1 MDKNV
6 IKMDTNTLKLYSDK
20 GLLKCN
26 KHPVYDLCIWNYSE
40 KVQYNKE
47 WDPITLMTRG
57 LITDLEGNIISR
69 NFCKFFNLEE
79 YNEDYV
85 NLKSDPFKD
94 KYKVYEKLDGSLGIL
109 FYYQSEWIFCTR
121 GSFTSVQSIQGKS
134 ILDKKIDY
142 NVLDKSLTY
151 TFEIIYPLN
160 RIVVDYDITED
171 VVFLSAFDKNGKER
185 HDIRQ
190 QFINLNLNVVK
201 EYTSK
206 DPYLLKNENVE
217 GREGYVMVF
226 ENRERLKIKFENYIK
241 LHRLVSNLSVQNAFD
256 WIKSGKPTSEIVELI
271 PDEYHSWYNSI
282 VNKVNDEYNRITNYC
297 HIDYSDLWWDCN
309 NKSGV
314 NKRDF
319 ALKIKEHPYKTL
331 LFKMYDNCYNDISFL
346 KQEICSTIIFKY
358 IEKSEFFK
366 QLKKDDLPLAMRD
379 TYINSR
385 YNNILNSYENSDE
398 LIVPSS
404 KKPCYIFDIDG
415 TLSLIN
421 LNVQGTGR
429 SPYDMSRVLEDI
441 PNKPVVEMLNI
452 LLCSNF
458 VIIILTGRGED
469 SEEKTKLWLK
479 IHNIKY
485 HDIFFRPFKN
495 REPDYLVKEKMWRHI
510 NEKYNIKSIFD
521 DRNQVVCHARKLG
534 LTVFQVADGNF

>member
-1 MDKNV
+1 MNLKCNS
-6 IKMDTNTLKLYSDK
+6 ILTQIMDTSTLKLYSDK

-47 WDPITLMTRG
+47 WDAITLMTRG
-57 LITDLEGNIISR
+57 LITDIEGNIVSR
-69 NFCKFFNLEE
+69 NFSKFFNLEE
-79 YNEDYV
+79 YNQEYV
-85 NLKSDPFKD
+85 NINSDPFKD
-94 KYKVYEKLDGSLGIL
+94 NFKVYEKLDGSLGIL
-109 FYYQSEWIFCTR
+109 FYYNEWIFCTR

-142 NVLDKSLTY
+142 SLLDKSLTY

-171 VVFLSAFDKNGKER
+171 VIFLSAFEKNGKER

-190 QFINLNLNVVK
+190 KFISLNLNVVK

-206 DPYLLKNENVE
+206 DPYLLKDENVE

-226 ENRERLKIKFENYIK
+226 ENGERLKIKFENYIK

-256 WIKSGKPTSEIVELI
+256 WIKSGKPISEIVELI

-282 VNKVNDEYNRITNYC
+282 VNKVNDEYNRITTSC
-297 HIDYSDLWWDCN
+297 HLDFCDEW
-309 NKSGV
+309 KA

-358 IEKSEFFK
+358 IENSEFFK

-379 TYINSR
+379 TYVNSR

-398 LIVPSS
+398 LIVSS
-404 KKPCYIFDIDG
+404 SNQPCYIFDIDG
-415 TLSLIN
+415 TLGLISGK
-421 LNVQGTGR
+421 GTER

-441 PNKPVVEMLNI
+441 PNKPVVDILNI

-458 VIIILTGRGED
+458 VIIIVTGRGED

-479 IHNIKY
+479 MHNIKY

-495 REPDYLVKEKMWRHI
+495 REPDYLVKEKMCRHI
-510 NEKYNIKSIFD
+510 NEKYNIVSIFD
-521 DRNQVVCHARKLG
+521 DRNQVVNHARKLG

>member
-1 MDKNV
+1 
-6 IKMDTNTLKLYSDK
+6 MDTSTLKLYSDK

-26 KHPVYDLCIWNYSE
+26 KHPMYDLCIWNYSE

-47 WDPITLMTRG
+47 WDDITLMTRG
-57 LITDLEGNIISR
+57 LITDIDGNIVSR
-69 NFCKFFNLEE
+69 NFSKFFNLEE
-79 YNEDYV
+79 YNQEYV
-85 NLKSDPFKD
+85 NINSDPFKD
-94 KYKVYEKLDGSLGIL
+94 NFKVYEKLDGSLGIL
-109 FYYQSEWIFCTR
+109 FYYNEWIFCTR

-142 NVLDKSLTY
+142 SLLDKSLTY

-171 VVFLSAFDKNGKER
+171 VIFLSAFEKNGKER

-190 QFINLNLNVVK
+190 KFISLNLNVVK

-206 DPYLLKNENVE
+206 DPYLLKDENVE

-226 ENRERLKIKFENYIK
+226 ENGERLKIKFENYIK

-256 WIKSGKPTSEIVELI
+256 WIKSGKPISEIVELI

-282 VNKVNDEYNRITNYC
+282 VNKVNDEYNRISTLCYN
-297 HIDYSDLWWDCN
+297 DYFNIRD
-309 NKSGV
+309 KSYNEKNFNP

-319 ALKIKEHPYKTL
+319 ALIIKEHLYKTL
-331 LFKMYDNCYNDISFL
+331 LFKMYDTNFLGEDPSFL
-346 KQEICSTIIFKY
+346 KQEPYNTIIFKY
-358 IEKSEFFK
+358 IENSDFFK
-366 QLKKDDLPLAMRD
+366 QLKKDDLPLAIRD

-385 YNNILNSYENSDE
+385 YNNILNLYENSDD
-398 LIVPSS
+398 LIVSS
-404 KKPCYIFDIDG
+404 SNQPCYIFDIDG
-415 TLSLIN
+415 TLSLIKR
-421 LNVQGTGR
+421 VSGQGTGR

-441 PNKPVVEMLNI
+441 PNKPVVDMLNI

-458 VIIILTGRGED
+458 VIIIVTGRSED

-479 IHNIKY
+479 MHNIKY
-485 HDIFFRPFKN
+485 NDIFFRPFKN

-510 NEKYNIKSIFD
+510 NKKYNIVSIFD
-521 DRNQVVCHARKLG
+521 DRNQVVNHARKLG